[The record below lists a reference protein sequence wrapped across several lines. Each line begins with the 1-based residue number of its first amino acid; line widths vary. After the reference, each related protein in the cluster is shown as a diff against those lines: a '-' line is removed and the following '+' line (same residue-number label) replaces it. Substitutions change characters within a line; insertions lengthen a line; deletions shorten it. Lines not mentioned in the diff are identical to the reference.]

1 MERLVDSYLKSLD
14 IKVIHI
20 TASGKRENLGQT
32 NFAPVF
38 DTGNDHALHKRS
50 IDLRLKTESREHDL
64 GTLTLKY
71 SAILENL
78 SFEHKELP
86 DITDMWRESLV
97 RYREEN

>member
-1 MERLVDSYLKSLD
+1 MPHLCIDSSFWTSPIHQQTLIKSLD

-78 SFEHKELP
+78 SFEH
-86 DITDMWRESLV
+86 
-97 RYREEN
+97 